1 MKYGLTNKVYGSFY
15 LHVCKKGLQ
24 EVSTDWKKM
33 KKEILSEYKQI
44 NLRAKEIGEK
54 NKLLSAYLMAAYFI
68 SMNRVTGLAPKENY
82 RIFEQGLSNSSLFQ
96 KILGNADTYLSEK
109 KWAGRKEWEA
119 RSKKR
124 EYENDWVVT
133 VIKGNADFELGY
145 DYEECGVCKLCR
157 DEGCFE
163 LAKYLCKLDFLMA
176 DIMGMKLVR
185 SKTLA
190 EGYCCCDF
198 RYSHKD
204 Y

>member
-1 MKYGLTNKVYGSFY
+1 MEYGLINKVYGNFY
-15 LHVCKKGLQ
+15 LYVCKKGLQ
-24 EVSTDWKKM
+24 EVSRDWKQM

-44 NLRAKEIGEK
+44 NLRAKAIGEK
-54 NKLLSAYLMAAYFI
+54 NKLFSAYLMAAYFI
-68 SMNRVTGLAPKENY
+68 SMNRVTGLAPEENY
-82 RIFEQGLSNSSLFQ
+82 HIFEQGLSKSRLFQ
-96 KILGNADTYLSEK
+96 KMLGNADTYLSEK
-109 KWAGRKEWEA
+109 NWTGRKEWEA

-133 VIKGNADFELGY
+133 VIKGNGNFELGY

-157 DEGCFE
+157 DEECFE

-190 EGYCCCDF
+190 EGFDCCDF
-198 RYSHKD
+198 RYSYKD
-204 Y
+204 